1 MDDKE
6 TLLTPQQESNRRKII
21 KAASLLFEEKGLVET
36 SVGEIAEKAGVSVPE
51 AYSYVRRK
59 SEIIFLIMEDF
70 TNTFQEAVRPNIL
83 HLSDPKEKLLTAMRL
98 YYSSTA
104 ENASQTFLLYRE
116 SKSLDAAGRAKIMTA
131 EEDIVHTFQDILDQG
146 VSQGVFKAHDTLTMA
161 YNIVLMGHAWVLKRW
176 HYKKRFQIED
186 YLKVQSEF
194 VLSAIAPQT
203 QA

>member
-21 KAASLLFEEKGLVET
+21 KAASRLFEEKGLVET
-36 SVGEIAEKAGVSVPE
+36 SVGEIAEMAGVSVPE

-70 TNTFQEAVRPNIL
+70 TNTFQETVRPNIL

-104 ENASQTFLLYRE
+104 ENASHTFLLYRE

-131 EEDIVHTFQDILDQG
+131 EEDIVHTFRDILDQG
-146 VSQGVFKAHDTLTMA
+146 VNQGVFKAHDTLTMA

-176 HYKKRFQIED
+176 HYKKRFQLED

-194 VLSAIAPQT
+194 VLSAITPPI